1 MQALSL
7 RMGFP
12 TTLEQ
17 LPGFTEEHIDRA
29 LKAAKNPQLES
40 KLRNMPVPMTADDV
54 DEYMGPV
61 LRAARRGN
69 LTLIK
74 NMPMN

>member
-7 RMGFP
+7 QDG
-12 TTLEQ
+12 
-17 LPGFTEEHIDRA
+17 LPHHPRAASGFTEEHIDRA